1 MTSAAEALEEISAP
15 EDHVDI
21 PQIDALDDIDSI
33 LDQLE
38 DKG

>member
-1 MTSAAEALEEISAP
+1 MRAIDNMQSDDVE
-15 EDHVDI
+15 I